1 MAESVDVAQRLER
14 LRGDQMRTPDE
25 VAAMLRLK
33 ALGWGERRIA
43 SEVGCNRRTVR
54 RYLAAEGW
62 VGYRSPHRAKK
73 LNGLEDWLAERFR
86 RHCGNAD
93 VVRQD
98 LEREHGIKVSLRTV
112 ERGVSHLRQELRA
125 EARATV
131 RFETPPGHQLQI
143 DFGEMRAS
151 VAGESVRIHL
161 FVATLGYSRRVFVQA
176 FRHERQSAWL
186 DGIEGAFRYFGGAP
200 REVLLDNARAL
211 VDRHDAATG
220 EVSFN
225 QRLHAFAGYWRFRPG
240 ACAPYRARTKGKD
253 ERGVGYVKH
262 NGVAGT
268 TLSAGPRWKRTWP
281 GGSARSPTS
290 GFTARRGN
298 HRSSAF
304 SVLRRTRC
312 RGSTAAHRCG
322 RSASWSVG
330 SRPIA
335 RSSSTPMSIA
345 CRGD

>member
-143 DFGEMRAS
+143 SILARCARPLLARACAS
-151 VAGESVRIHL
+151 TCLWRRWATHGGFSSKLSGTSGNRPGWTESRGR
-161 FVATLGYSRRVFVQA
+161 FATLVGHRGRCCSTTPARWSIATMRPLA
-176 FRHERQSAWL
+176 RSAL
-186 DGIEGAFRYFGGAP
+186 TSGCTPSPVIGGSGQGPAP
-200 REVLLDNARAL
+200 PTARA
-211 VDRHDAATG
+211 
-220 EVSFN
+220 
-225 QRLHAFAGYWRFRPG
+225 P
-240 ACAPYRARTKGKD
+240 RARTSAASATSSTTGL
-253 ERGVGYVKH
+253 RARLYQLGRAGSAL
-262 NGVAGT
+262 GLVAARDRQPAGSRHDGGT
-268 TLSAGPRWKRTWP
+268 TDRALSA
-281 GGSARSPTS
+281 
-290 GFTARRGN
+290 
-298 HRSSAF
+298 
-304 SVLRRTRC
+304 C
-312 RGSTAAHRCG
+312 
-322 RSASWSVG
+322 
-330 SRPIA
+330 
-335 RSSSTPMSIA
+335 
-345 CRGD
+345 